1 MGLGARRKKLSEVSI
16 NNYIFM
22 RFIVKYRIYI
32 KYSLCKHIIDK
43 KKKKLIRSQ
52 LKGKVTYS

>member
-1 MGLGARRKKLSEVSI
+1 MGLGARRKNLSEVSI

-43 KKKKLIRSQ
+43 KKKLIRSQ